1 MKLSSFPLQ
10 NYLGTTLRHRF
21 SDEWSRPG
29 LTNFLGSVQC
39 DADPTAI
46 RHPIFPPVS
55 GAEEWTGFLTI
66 NGTFLPS
73 SGVEVDVRWCPWQV
87 RRTAIVGVWK
97 IESVLAMVPGEQA
110 IVQRIEI
117 TNTGSTAAVLD
128 VALRMS
134 GRCVNRGLQ
143 GWSWAVP
150 SVATTVGDLHGFS
163 GLDPHVE
170 IIHSTGKLFTYP
182 DAPLQ
187 SQPEKEIVGCG
198 TLFNQDSPGR
208 DSHHQREAV
217 CYQAL
222 NPAPD
227 RWQRNGDAAWSF
239 SCEEGESV
247 TIDFALVLDTSPE
260 AAVEVGSRLVVDV
273 RKHLETAEAIWK
285 TTWRSVFEEKNT
297 HFSGN
302 LEDLDL
308 PDALA
313 PVAVSAIL
321 GLLAHRRTLRVL
333 DGVPHY
339 NILTPRRCE
348 TAFYNWDFCLASP
361 ALARLDP
368 DAIWRH
374 LAIVWAAGDWR
385 KYNQYNFMTG
395 EGFGWPYRADA
406 FNLFFAHWNLWEA
419 SGRSHEMLERTFP
432 SPHGP
437 VTFLAALEEL
447 ATDHRRHWNA
457 NFGLADFG
465 GKEGLLECVTTYEH
479 MVASLNAGAVW
490 CLERLAEL
498 KDLTEAHAEGI
509 SLRLEAQKLAE
520 TIMTSLYVPGC
531 GFFQCLQPDSRKRD
545 VRLGY
550 DTGMVLY
557 CMGERLTPE
566 QQDEIVAFFRS
577 ELQTPGWMSSL
588 SPQDADATVSGT
600 RADHQFCGSY
610 PAWPALI
617 CLGLLKIGRRQIVAD
632 WLEGIARTAMQ
643 GPFGQAHWDEAIV
656 PPTAGGAT
664 KVTDEL
670 PHGTHWSDISGAL
683 FYEVLRQFSQKKDQG

>member
-1 MKLSSFPLQ
+1 M
-10 NYLGTTLRHRF
+10 
-21 SDEWSRPG
+21 
-29 LTNFLGSVQC
+29 QC
-39 DADPTAI
+39 DADPTGL

-55 GAEEWTGFLTI
+55 GAEEWTAFLTI

-73 SGVEVDVRWCPWQV
+73 SGIEVDVQWCPWQI
-87 RRTAIVGVWK
+87 RRTAMLDAWK
-97 IESVLAMVPGEQA
+97 IESRLAMAVGKHGL
-110 IVQRIEI
+110 VQRIQI
-117 TNTGSTAAVLD
+117 TNTSLQDQSLEIGF
-128 VALRMS
+128 RMS
-134 GRCVNRGLQ
+134 GRCVNRGLK

-150 SVATTVGDLHGFS
+150 SVATTVGDLHESS
-163 GLDPHVE
+163 GLNPHVE
-170 IIHSTGKLFTYP
+170 TVSAGKLFTYP
-182 DAPLQ
+182 DAQIPVE
-187 SQPEKEIVGCG
+187 PVVEIAGCG
-198 TLFNQDSPGR
+198 SLFNRELSGSDSKC
-208 DSHHQREAV
+208 QNQAA
-217 CYQAL
+217 CYQVL
-222 NPAPD
+222 NPAPH
-227 RWQRNGDAAWSF
+227 RWLRNGDAAWSF
-239 SCEEGESV
+239 RCGPGENV
-247 TIDFALVLDTSPE
+247 EIDFALALETN
-260 AAVEVGSRLVVDV
+260 AQNATEVGSRLVHDV
-273 RKHLETAEAIWK
+273 QRSIENAEANWK
-285 TTWRSVFEEKNT
+285 KTWDGAFDAENT
-297 HFSGN
+297 FFSGS

-308 PDALA
+308 PDSLA
-313 PVAVSAIL
+313 PIAASAVL

-333 DGVPHY
+333 GGTAYY

-368 DAIWRH
+368 DAVWRH
-374 LAIVWAAGDWR
+374 LSIIWAVGDWR
-385 KYNQYNFMTG
+385 IYNQYNFMTG